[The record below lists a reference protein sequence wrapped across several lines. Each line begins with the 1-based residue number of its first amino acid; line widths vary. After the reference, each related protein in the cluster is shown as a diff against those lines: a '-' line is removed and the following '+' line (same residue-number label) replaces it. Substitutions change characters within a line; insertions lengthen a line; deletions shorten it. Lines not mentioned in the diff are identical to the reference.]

1 MPIYEFETENG
12 TIIEEFFTMKDAPE
26 ATGDWMSL
34 RGEKCK
40 RIISRHEPSV
50 IDNAHVSSSLPRKGT
65 GIEKVW
71 DKFTPEGKP
80 YFESNKDV
88 VEFQS
93 RSTYRRE

>member
-1 MPIYEFETENG
+1 MPIYEFETDAG
-12 TIIEEFFTMKDAPE
+12 TIIEEFYPMKDAPV
-26 ATGDWMSL
+26 ADGNWVKVK
-34 RGEKCK
+34 GQKCK
-40 RIISRHEPSV
+40 RIISRHEPRV

-88 VEFQS
+88 AEFQS